1 MRKPSVE
8 DIIEFS
14 NYNAAWPAMAA
25 AEIAVL
31 KENSKDLAD
40 VILHIEHIGST
51 AIPGMKAKPIIDLY
65 VGVRSI
71 VDAQPLISIIEK
83 MGYQY
88 WAENP
93 NPNKMFFVKGMP
105 PLGAGRTHHIHVVH
119 YDSDYF
125 KARVAFR
132 DFLIRYPNYAR
143 EYENLKITLAAKD
156 NRDREAYTDAKGEF
170 ITKILRLAAFKGDT
184 SR

>member
-1 MRKPSVE
+1 MNKPPAK
-8 DIIEFS
+8 DMIEFS
-14 NYNAAWPAMAA
+14 DYHSEWSVMAMV
-25 AEIAVL
+25 EIALL
-31 KENSKDLAD
+31 KKNSKDLTNI
-40 VILHIEHIGST
+40 ILHVEHVGST
-51 AIPGMKAKPIIDLY
+51 AIPGIKAKPIIDLY
-65 VGVRSI
+65 VGVRS
-71 VDAQPLISIIEK
+71 VAEAQPLISIIEQ

-105 PLGAGRTHHIHVVH
+105 PFGMGRTHHIHVVQ

-132 DFLIRYPNYAR
+132 DFLIQHPSYAR
-143 EYENLKITLAAKD
+143 EYEHLKITLAAKD
-156 NRDREAYTDAKGEF
+156 NTDREAYTDAKSEF
-170 ITKILRLAAFKGDT
+170 ITKILRLAGFKGDT